1 MTIIRLIKIYVL
13 SLLIVSGIISYGYGQ
28 TIIVHKDNPVNTIT
42 VKDLNDIYFG
52 RKSFWNIPAGPVKIR
67 PVINNGEVKYKFF
80 LMINANPWDFQRH
93 WFKMIYSGV
102 ADSPKTLKTD
112 DEVLQHVADN
122 KGSIGFVTDGII
134 DSDVKILKV
143 IP

>member
-1 MTIIRLIKIYVL
+1 MTIIRLIKIYVF

-52 RKSFWNIPAGPVKIR
+52 KKSFWNIPSGPVKIQ

-80 LMINANPWDFQRH
+80 LMINAYPWDFQKH

-102 ADSPKTLKTD
+102 ADSPKTAKSD
-112 DEVLQHVADN
+112 AEVLQHVTNNQGA
-122 KGSIGFVTDGII
+122 IGFVTDGII
-134 DSDVKILKV
+134 DSNVKIIKV
-143 IP
+143 VP